1 MIIDN
6 TIAAISTPNGEGGI
20 SVIRMSGSDAIAIA
34 DKVFKS
40 AKQKKLADV
49 KSHTINYG
57 FICDASGNTIDE
69 VLVSVMKAPNTY
81 TKEDVVEI
89 NCHGGIISTKTI
101 LELVIKNG
109 AQLAAP
115 GEFTKR
121 AFLNGRIDLSQA
133 ESVIDIINS
142 KTNLM
147 HTVAVNQL
155 GGRLSDEINS
165 IREKLLKLLAHIQV
179 LIDYA
184 DEDLEPLSDE
194 EFENILK
201 NVCDKI
207 EKLIQ
212 GADSG
217 RLLRSGILTA
227 IVGKPNVGKSSLLNL
242 LSGEERAIVTEIEG
256 TTRDAIEEY
265 INLGDIALRI
275 ADTAGIRE
283 TSDIVE
289 SIGVDKSKKY
299 INDADLV
306 LFVIDGKKPLDKND
320 KYIMSQLDGK
330 NVIAIIN
337 KTEDGCAF
345 DESIIKDKFEN
356 TIMFS
361 VHTQKGTDELC
372 ECIKKI
378 FDMGKIYDTS
388 GAVITNMRHKQ
399 ALMEAK
405 EYSNAALCALKNGIP
420 CDMISI
426 DIQNTISSLGEIT
439 GLTVAEEVVDKIFHD
454 FCLGK

>member
-1 MIIDN
+1 MITDN

-20 SVIRMSGSDAIAIA
+20 SIIRISGKDAIAVA
-34 DKVFKS
+34 DKIFVS
-40 AKQKKLADV
+40 AKGKKLSDC

-57 FICDASGNTIDE
+57 FIKDEKNNTVDE

-81 TKEDVVEI
+81 TKEDIIEI
-89 NCHGGIISTKTI
+89 NCHGGIVSTKII
-101 LELVIKNG
+101 LELVIRSG
-109 AQLAAP
+109 AHLASP

-142 KTNLM
+142 KTNLI
-147 HTVAVNQL
+147 HNVAVNQL
-155 GGRLSDEINS
+155 EGRLSVEINT
-165 IREKLLKLLAHIQV
+165 IRQKLLKLLAHIQV

-184 DEDLEPLSDE
+184 DEDLEPLSDA
-194 EFENILK
+194 EFQQILS
-201 NVCDKI
+201 DALSDI
-207 EKLIQ
+207 QKLSST
-212 GADSG
+212 ADSG
-217 RLLRSGILTA
+217 RLLKSGILTA

-242 LSGEERAIVTEIEG
+242 LSGEDRAIVTEYEG

-265 INLGDIALRI
+265 INLGDVALRV
-275 ADTAGIRE
+275 ADTAGIRD
-283 TSDIVE
+283 TDDVVE
-289 SIGVDKSKKY
+289 SIGVDISKKY
-299 INDADLV
+299 LNDADLV
-306 LFVIDGKKPLDKND
+306 LFVIDGKRQLDKND
-320 KYIMSQLDGK
+320 EYIINRLDGK

-345 DESIIKDKFEN
+345 DETIIKSKFKN

-361 VHTQKGTDELC
+361 VHEKKGVSELSDC
-372 ECIKKI
+372 VKQI
-378 FDMGKIYDTS
+378 FNMGKICDTS
-388 GAVITNMRHKQ
+388 GTVITNIRHKQ
-399 ALMEAK
+399 ALIRAG
-405 EYSNAALCALKNGIP
+405 EYAGCALDALKNAIP

-426 DIQNTISSLGEIT
+426 DIQNAISSLGEIT

>member
-1 MIIDN
+1 MITDN

-20 SVIRMSGSDAIAIA
+20 SIIRISGNDAIAVA
-34 DKVFKS
+34 DKIFQS
-40 AKQKKLADV
+40 AKGKRLENC

-57 FICDASGNTIDE
+57 FIKDASGNVVDE
-69 VLVSVMKAPNTY
+69 VLVSVMRAPNTY
-81 TKEDVVEI
+81 TCEDIIEI
-89 NCHGGIISTKTI
+89 NCHGGVVSTKTI

-109 AQLAAP
+109 ASLATP

-142 KTNLM
+142 KTNLI
-147 HTVAVNQL
+147 HNVAVNQL
-155 GGRLSDEINS
+155 EGKLSREIDA

-194 EFENILK
+194 EFKDVLK
-201 NVCDKI
+201 SACDHI
-207 EKLIQ
+207 EKLRKT
-212 GADSG
+212 ADSG
-217 RLLRSGILTA
+217 RLLKSGILTA

-242 LSGEERAIVTEIEG
+242 LSGEDRAIVTEYEG

-265 INLGDIALRI
+265 INLGDIALRV

-283 TSDIVE
+283 TDDVVE

-299 INDADLV
+299 LNDADLV
-306 LFVIDGKKPLDKND
+306 LFMLDGKRE
-320 KYIMSQLDGK
+320 LDGNDEFIMNELVDK

-337 KTEDGCAF
+337 KTEDGCVF
-345 DESIIKDKFEN
+345 DENIIKQKFPD

-361 VHTQKGTDELC
+361 VHAQKGVEQLSDC
-372 ECIKKI
+372 VKNI
-378 FDMGKIYDTS
+378 FDMGNITDSSTT
-388 GAVITNMRHKQ
+388 VITNMRHKE
-399 ALMEAK
+399 ALIKAGEFAK
-405 EYSNAALCALKNGIP
+405 NALDALISGIP

-426 DIQNTISSLGEIT
+426 DIQNAISALGEIT

>member
-1 MIIDN
+1 MITDN

-20 SVIRMSGSDAIAIA
+20 SIIRISGSDAIAVA
-34 DKVFKS
+34 DKIFES
-40 AKQKKLADV
+40 AKGKRLAKC

-57 FICDASGNTIDE
+57 FIKDASGNVVDE

-81 TKEDVVEI
+81 TCEDVVEI
-89 NCHGGIISTKTI
+89 NCHGGIVSTKTI
-101 LELVIKNG
+101 LELVINNG
-109 AQLAAP
+109 ACLAAP

-121 AFLNGRIDLSQA
+121 AFINGRIDLSQA

-142 KTNLM
+142 KTNLI

-155 GGRLSDEINS
+155 GGKLSREIDEI
-165 IREKLLKLLAHIQV
+165 RQKLLKLLAHIQV

-194 EFENILK
+194 EFADVLQSA
-201 NVCDKI
+201 CDHI
-207 EKLIQ
+207 QKLRKT
-212 GADSG
+212 ADSG
-217 RLLRSGILTA
+217 RLLKSGILTA

-242 LSGEERAIVTEIEG
+242 LSGEERAIVTEYEG

-265 INLGDIALRI
+265 INLGDVALRI
-275 ADTAGIRE
+275 ADTAGIRQ
-283 TSDIVE
+283 TDDVVE

-299 INDADLV
+299 IADADLV
-306 LFVIDGKKPLDKND
+306 LFVLDGKRALDQND
-320 KYIMSQLDGK
+320 EFIINELGGK

-337 KTEDGCAF
+337 KTEQGCVF
-345 DESIIKDKFEN
+345 DENIIKQKFPD

-361 VHTQKGTDELC
+361 VHTQKGVQELSDC
-372 ECIKKI
+372 VKKV
-378 FDMGKIYDTS
+378 FDMGSITDSST
-388 GAVITNMRHKQ
+388 AVITNMRHKE
-399 ALMEAK
+399 ALIRAGEF
-405 EYSNAALCALKNGIP
+405 AASALGALKGGIP

-426 DIQNTISSLGEIT
+426 DIQNAISALGEIT
-439 GLTVAEEVVDKIFHD
+439 GVTVAEEVVDKIFHD

>member
-1 MIIDN
+1 MNIDN

-20 SVIRMSGSDAIAIA
+20 SVIRISGKDAIIIA
-34 DKVFKS
+34 DKIFKS
-40 AKQKKLADV
+40 AKGKKLTDV

-57 FICDASGNTIDE
+57 FICDDSGNTVDE

-81 TKEDVVEI
+81 TKEDVIEI

-109 AQLAAP
+109 AHLAAP

-155 GGRLSDEINS
+155 GGKLSEEINL

-184 DEDLEPLSDE
+184 DEDLEPLSDS
-194 EFENILK
+194 EFESILES
-201 NVCDKI
+201 VCAKIDK
-207 EKLIQ
+207 LLSN
-212 GADSG
+212 ADSG
-217 RLLRSGILTA
+217 RLLKNGILTA

-242 LSGEERAIVTEIEG
+242 LSGEDRAIVTEIEG

-265 INLGDIALRI
+265 INLGDVALRI

-299 INDADLV
+299 LNDADLV
-306 LFVIDGKKPLDKND
+306 LFVIDGKKQLDEND
-320 KYIMSQLDGK
+320 EYIISQLENK
-330 NVIAIIN
+330 NVIALIN

-345 DESIIKDKFEN
+345 DTNIVKNKFEN

-361 VHTQKGTDELC
+361 VHTQKGKDELC
-372 ECIKKI
+372 QCVKKI

-388 GAVITNMRHKQ
+388 GAVITNIRHKE
-399 ALMEAK
+399 ALIQAK
-405 EYSNAALCALKNGIP
+405 EYSTSALNALKNGIP